1 MDLLDFT
8 GEDLYFDEP
17 LDDEIVVLL
26 HQASESYGSP
36 EAEHK
41 LMQAYFK
48 EPENYTVLVAL
59 YRYFYYQHRYQD
71 ALQVAD
77 RTLITSATQ
86 LGIGRDWRR
95 ISDMDLAYG
104 VQHSMALMRFYLHA
118 LKGAGYLCLRLGLY
132 QEALERLQKV
142 VDLDVSDRIGA
153 AALRDL
159 ARESLGGEIK
169 ESAAG

>member
-1 MDLLDFT
+1 MDLLDFN

-17 LDDEIVVLL
+17 LADEVVVLL

-41 LMQAYFK
+41 LLQAYFR

-59 YRYFYYQHRYQD
+59 YRYYYYQHRYED
-71 ALQVAD
+71 ALMVAD
-77 RTLITSATQ
+77 RTLGIAAAR
-86 LGIGRDWRR
+86 LGISRDWHQ
-95 ISDMDLAYG
+95 IGETDLAYG

-118 LKGAGYLCLRLGLY
+118 LKGAGYLNLRLGQY

-142 VDLDVSDRIGA
+142 VELDVSDRIGA

-159 ARESLGGEIK
+159 ALESLGGQIK
-169 ESAAG
+169 TSVAA